1 MSNLSE
7 LLPAGAGA
15 KSASFVASGTLG
27 SGVTVA
33 LKSDGTVEVVAA
45 VSQTIGTPVT
55 IKSSETYTILA
66 AYDTASG
73 KVVIVYQDPSVSY
86 YGVAVVGT
94 VSGTSIS
101 FGTAVTFSNVSLS
114 GMRVVYDS
122 SSGKMVF
129 TYNAFNASG
138 RAKVGTVSGTSISFG
153 SESYWGSYVRTQNST
168 YDTVTNKV
176 ILFWPEFGLTNYPM
190 QASVGTVSGTTVSFA
205 TPVSVGMDRTYS
217 AFSPV
222 FDENA
227 NKVVLYYSGSVNPSE
242 ARVGTVSGTSI
253 SFSSAV
259 QFKSGDSGSPTS
271 VYDANAQK
279 TIVVYQDST
288 NSSYITAQVGT
299 ISGGSISFGSATVL
313 ISSGLP
319 LPYSA
324 VYDSGAGKS
333 VFCLYDNG
341 SPYYGT
347 LVFGTVSGTTFSAG
361 TPVTF
366 GTGGCAYTGSAYD
379 SANKKVVIGYSDLY
393 TIPYYTEAVVFQ
405 NAGSNSVDFI
415 GITDQAIA
423 NTATGAVIVQGGVSE
438 KVTGLTTGSDYYVQG
453 DGTLS
458 TTVSSVPAGRALSS
472 TSILLEG

>member
-94 VSGTSIS
+94 VSGPSIS
-101 FGTAVTFSNVSLS
+101 FGTAVAFSNVSLS

-393 TIPYYTEAVVFQ
+393 NSPYNTDAVVFQ